1 MAVQLIVTTAS
12 ASDINVEVVP
22 VANQSIIID
31 RGIAGPVGMTWRGD
45 WSSATAYSG
54 NDAVYYAASN
64 ASYICILSNTNQVP
78 TNTTYW
84 QLLVS
89 GAGNVTGAISSTDN
103 AIARFDGTTGKA
115 IQNSAV
121 YIDDSGNL
129 GIGTTSPGA
138 ALHIVNAGEAT
149 LKISSSS
156 AGSARLYMD
165 GNGGGAAGITSS
177 ANGMYLTNTDASPF
191 VFSVNGAEKM
201 RLNASGN
208 FGIGTSSPA
217 YKLDVAGT
225 IGVTGSAA
233 TILNSFYSS
242 GTTTAANYGAITNT
256 GNTLLWGVDSSTG
269 GAISGGT
276 AYSTFVGSNSA
287 YPLHLITG
295 GAVKVTL
302 DASGN
307 LYIANGKIGPNATQ
321 QHTMPAVASDTYT
334 LNAATQTLTNKTLT
348 DPTII
353 GTITEDVF
361 TITDGASVVID
372 PTNGSI
378 QLWTLGASRTP
389 TTANFGAGESITF
402 MINDGTAYAI
412 TWTSV
417 PVTWVGGTAPTL
429 ATTGYTVIELWKVA
443 STIYGSRVGQV
454 A

>member
-1 MAVQLIVTTAS
+1 
-12 ASDINVEVVP
+12 
-22 VANQSIIID
+22 
-31 RGIAGPVGMTWRGD
+31 
-45 WSSATAYSG
+45 
-54 NDAVYYAASN
+54 
-64 ASYICILSNTNQVP
+64 
-78 TNTTYW
+78 
-84 QLLVS
+84 
-89 GAGNVTGAISSTDN
+89 
-103 AIARFDGTTGKA
+103 
-115 IQNSAV
+115 
-121 YIDDSGNL
+121 
-129 GIGTTSPGA
+129 
-138 ALHIVNAGEAT
+138 
-149 LKISSSS
+149 
-156 AGSARLYMD
+156 
-165 GNGGGAAGITSS
+165 
-177 ANGMYLTNTDASPF
+177 
-191 VFSVNGAEKM
+191 
-201 RLNASGN
+201 
-208 FGIGTSSPA
+208 
-217 YKLDVAGT
+217 
-225 IGVTGSAA
+225 
-233 TILNSFYSS
+233 
-242 GTTTAANYGAITNT
+242 
-256 GNTLLWGVDSSTG
+256 LLWGVDSSTG

-307 LYIANGKIGPNATQ
+307 LYTANGKIGPNATQ

-389 TTANFGAGESITF
+389 TTANFGAGESITL

-429 ATTGYTVIELWKVA
+429 ATTGYTVIELWKVG